1 MDNKMLSEALISMLG
16 AGNVRTGELMKTH
29 TTFRIGG
36 AADYYVTPQ
45 AEKQIADVIAFLKKS
60 DIKYIVIGNGS
71 NILVSDEGFR
81 GVVVELGDGFSD
93 YEFLQ
98 DSQDNSDE
106 VLVKASAGMK
116 LTRLGNQL
124 AANGIAGFEFA
135 TGIPGCIGGAVRMNA
150 GAYGGELSADELE
163 LGYRTSIVAKSNM
176 IVLEATLKLRKGE
189 PDIIRNNI
197 SELAAKR
204 RQKQPLEYPSAGSTF
219 KRPEGYFAAKL
230 IEDAGLKGC
239 ARGGAQVSEK
249 HAGFVV
255 NKGDATA
262 KDVCELTDYIKS
274 EVMGKFGVGLELEV
288 VKVGF

>member
-106 VLVKASAGMK
+106 K
-116 LTRLGNQL
+116 
-124 AANGIAGFEFA
+124 
-135 TGIPGCIGGAVRMNA
+135 VR
-150 GAYGGELSADELE
+150 
-163 LGYRTSIVAKSNM
+163 
-176 IVLEATLKLRKGE
+176 
-189 PDIIRNNI
+189 
-197 SELAAKR
+197 
-204 RQKQPLEYPSAGSTF
+204 
-219 KRPEGYFAAKL
+219 
-230 IEDAGLKGC
+230 
-239 ARGGAQVSEK
+239 
-249 HAGFVV
+249 
-255 NKGDATA
+255 
-262 KDVCELTDYIKS
+262 
-274 EVMGKFGVGLELEV
+274 
-288 VKVGF
+288 